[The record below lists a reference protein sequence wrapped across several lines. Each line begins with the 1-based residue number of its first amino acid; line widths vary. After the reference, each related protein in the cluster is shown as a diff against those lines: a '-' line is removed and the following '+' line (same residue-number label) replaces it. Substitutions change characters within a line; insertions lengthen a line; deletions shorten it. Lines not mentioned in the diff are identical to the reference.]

1 MLTQIECLPCLLN
14 QIVKTITM
22 LGVDNKIRKASMKK
36 SIQLMGKTDLD
47 KSPPEIS
54 GLLQNQLCRELEI
67 DDPYLEIKETYNQ
80 LLLQKEK
87 QFRNLIQTA
96 DSPLETALKLAVG
109 ANIIDFGTPYA
120 CTEELV
126 EATLENA
133 LDLNL
138 NGSKLGKVAN
148 TIENAEKI
156 LYIGDNAGEIVIDKL
171 LIETIDPAKIIFCVR
186 GGNILND
193 ITRKDAVTCGIDKIC
208 PIIDTNSRI
217 PGVALNL
224 TSPEFKNHFETA
236 DLIIAKGQGNFE
248 TLSQVTKPILYLLK
262 AKCKAVSELLEVPLK
277 TPICKLVN
285 C

>member
-14 QIVKTITM
+14 QIVKTTAV
-22 LGVDNKIRKASMKK
+22 LGIENNVRKALMKK
-36 SIQLMGKTDLD
+36 SIQLMGQTDLD

-54 GLLQNQLCRELEI
+54 GLLQNQLSRELKI
-67 DDPYLEIKETYNQ
+67 DDPYLEIKKNYNQ
-80 LLLQKEK
+80 ILLKKEN
-87 QFRNLIQTA
+87 QFRKLIKTA
-96 DSPLETALKLAVG
+96 DSPLKTALKLAVA

-126 EATLENA
+126 EKTLEGA
-133 LDLNL
+133 LALNL
-138 NGSKLGKVAN
+138 HGSKLEQVAKTLN
-148 TIENAEKI
+148 KAGKI

-171 LIETIDPAKIIFCVR
+171 LIETIDPGKIVFCVR

-193 ITRKDAVTCGIDKIC
+193 ITRKDAVECGIDKIC

-224 TSPEFKNHFETA
+224 TSSEFKNHFETA

-277 TPICKLVN
+277 TPICKLMN
-285 C
+285 H